1 MMTALPEEKIVYGK
15 GKKKSHANIQRKC
28 ETECFSM
35 GVVHLRAETVCTM
48 MNTRNPFEPKD
59 KEEAA
64 AIAEGCAYVG
74 AMVPTGCCALLE
86 KLPVPKKQYVYC
98 NLPFVEKKET
108 CIAYGVKHDSEL
120 NVEYDRVAKKCRGGV
135 ADPQYVNENQTIARE
150 LGIRFGTYIDVED
163 ESPDDIG
170 TVDQRLNRSEKKK
183 YEDIIAGAVFG
194 FQQAQYEANLL
205 RTTLE
210 KLKKTWEDN
219 ESVDAPEIPVVS
231 PGFKKAQEVMDK
243 ISGCLNG
250 TVVNLIDQFRDS
262 VRDVERDA
270 GAVGKTAII

>member
-1 MMTALPEEKIVYGK
+1 MTTAAATTVPPREKIMCGK

-28 ETECFSM
+28 ESECFSM
-35 GVVHLRAETVCTM
+35 GVVHLRAETMCTM
-48 MNTRNPFEPKD
+48 MNTQNPFEPKD

-108 CIAYGVKHDSEL
+108 CIAYGAKRDSEL
-120 NVEYDRVAKKCRGGV
+120 NVEYDRIAKRCRGGV
-135 ADPQYVNENQTIARE
+135 ADPRDVNENQTIARE
-150 LGIRFGTYIDVED
+150 LGIRFGQYIDVED

-170 TVDQRLNRSEKKK
+170 TVDQGLSRAEKEK
-183 YEDIIAGAVFG
+183 YEKIIAGAVFG
-194 FQQAQYEANLL
+194 FQQAQNEANLL

-210 KLKKTWEDN
+210 TLKKTWEDN
-219 ESVDAPEIPVVS
+219 ESVNVPEIPVVT
-231 PGFKKAQEVMDK
+231 PGFKKAQKLMDK
-243 ISGCLNG
+243 LNGSLNG
-250 TVVNLIDQFRDS
+250 TVTKLIDRYGA
-262 VRDVERDA
+262 DVKDTAR
-270 GAVGKTAII
+270 GA